1 MVKNLISSLKNIDM
15 KILNAINKTL
25 LFSLITLI
33 ISTYIL
39 YLYSTYPISF
49 DLLNSS
55 LLIFKASISI
65 MVSGFLSG
73 VTINTIKQS

>member
-1 MVKNLISSLKNIDM
+1 MVNNFILNFKNIDL
-15 KILNAINKTL
+15 KILNAINKAL
-25 LFSLITLI
+25 LLSLITLI

-65 MVSGFLSG
+65 MVSGILSG
-73 VTINTIKQS
+73 VAVNALK

>member
-1 MVKNLISSLKNIDM
+1 MVKNLISCLKNIDM

-25 LFSLITLI
+25 LLSLITLI

>member
-1 MVKNLISSLKNIDM
+1 MVKNFILNFKNVDV
-15 KILNAINKTL
+15 KILNAINKTTL
-25 LFSLITLI
+25 LSLITLI

-49 DLLNSS
+49 DLLTSS

-65 MVSGFLSG
+65 LVSGFLSG
-73 VTINTIKQS
+73 FTINIIKQN

>member
-25 LFSLITLI
+25 LLSLITLI

>member
-1 MVKNLISSLKNIDM
+1 MVKNFILNFKNIDL
-15 KILNAINKTL
+15 KILNAINKAL
-25 LFSLITLI
+25 LLSLITLI

-65 MVSGFLSG
+65 MVSGILSG
-73 VTINTIKQS
+73 VAVNALK

>member
-1 MVKNLISSLKNIDM
+1 MVKNFILNFKNIDL
-15 KILNAINKTL
+15 KILNAINKAL
-25 LFSLITLI
+25 LLSLITLI

-39 YLYSTYPISF
+39 YLYSTYPVSF

-65 MVSGFLSG
+65 LVSGILSG
-73 VTINTIKQS
+73 VAINTIKQM